1 LTQRTLD
8 EHIDKS
14 KNKDQVDSEEPQ
26 EETNVVLNKILT
38 AFTSAI
44 NQETLNNGPIVD
56 RLWAVLSSLS
66 NELAVYLGKAL
77 E

>member
-1 LTQRTLD
+1 MTQRTLD
-8 EHIDKS
+8 DMDK
-14 KNKDQVDSEEPQ
+14 KHQVDEESQ

-56 RLWAVLSSLS
+56 RLWAVLSTLS
-66 NELAVYLGKAL
+66 NELAIYLGKAL